1 MAEKE
6 FSRRELLRHTGQVTL
21 IVGSTHVVATLLA
34 GCDSSDDSEPMAAN
48 PAFNGTF
55 SGNITLT
62 KGGQNVVNAATATLT
77 VMSPL
82 SGTLQVS
89 NSFIGTISGKAEGNT
104 AQFTVTIGGACPG
117 TFSGSINLS
126 DTQTLSIQGN
136 GSDCQGPFSVTGT
149 LLAGTPSPGGTYS
162 SGYGYYYG
170 YYGSSAS
177 IQSIRHIRTE

>member
-6 FSRRELLRHTGQVTL
+6 FSRRKLLRHAGQVTL

-34 GCDSSDDSEPMAAN
+34 GCDSADDSEPMAAD

-89 NSFIGTISGKAEGNT
+89 NSFTGTIQERQKGIPRSL
-104 AQFTVTIGGACPG
+104 P
-117 TFSGSINLS
+117 
-126 DTQTLSIQGN
+126 
-136 GSDCQGPFSVTGT
+136 
-149 LLAGTPSPGGTYS
+149 
-162 SGYGYYYG
+162 
-170 YYGSSAS
+170 
-177 IQSIRHIRTE
+177 